1 MRFIEHFHGRVT
13 KTLLVSCKLTL
24 LSKSMRTQSNPALIP
39 DSPSLFWKFYPFM
52 ETFSGKKLSEKMLYH
67 ALNRVFRLLHSYT
80 RISNI
85 FCKIN
90 YDGQSRQEFS

>member
-52 ETFSGKKLSEKMLYH
+52 ETF
-67 ALNRVFRLLHSYT
+67 
-80 RISNI
+80 
-85 FCKIN
+85 
-90 YDGQSRQEFS
+90 